1 MEINGTSARTLAES
15 REGVGEA
22 DRKEDKDAGHVVRAQ
37 VKKIQQLTLQQPT
50 YPERHILISSPHKAT
65 RNMKHW
71 KTQKLNTTQIF
82 QYTQNKVAQPDCI
95 NHLLKKYLLLYCM
108 NKLEEAPAS
117 THSLFTTVRVGK
129 CRLIYGLEFLSYFS
143 HDRFTSPVM
152 IWVRITISLVNTI
165 FSIPGRVIK
174 TLLGSYPTT

>member
-1 MEINGTSARTLAES
+1 MEIHGVSACTLAES

-22 DRKEDKDAGHVVRAQ
+22 DRKEDKDAGHVVRAK
-37 VKKIQQLTLQQPT
+37 VKKIQRLTLQQPT

-108 NKLEEAPAS
+108 NKLEEAQQAL
-117 THSLFTTVRVGK
+117 THCSPLCVSVMQTHLRPRVSLLLLTRP
-129 CRLIYGLEFLSYFS
+129 L
-143 HDRFTSPVM
+143 DFTS
-152 IWVRITISLVNTI
+152 ND
-165 FSIPGRVIK
+165 
-174 TLLGSYPTT
+174 LG

>member
-1 MEINGTSARTLAES
+1 
-15 REGVGEA
+15 
-22 DRKEDKDAGHVVRAQ
+22 
-37 VKKIQQLTLQQPT
+37 
-50 YPERHILISSPHKAT
+50 
-65 RNMKHW
+65 
-71 KTQKLNTTQIF
+71 
-82 QYTQNKVAQPDCI
+82 
-95 NHLLKKYLLLYCM
+95 M